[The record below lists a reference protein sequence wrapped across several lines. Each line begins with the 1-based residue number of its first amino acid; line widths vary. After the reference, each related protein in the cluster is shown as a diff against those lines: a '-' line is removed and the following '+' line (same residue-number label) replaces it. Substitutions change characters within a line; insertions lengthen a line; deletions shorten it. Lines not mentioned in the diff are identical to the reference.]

1 MLKDFL
7 GDGDPSENHKKFV
20 STVPLGRLAEPDDV
34 ANAALYLSSD
44 EAEFITGVML
54 EIDGGRSI

>member
-1 MLKDFL
+1 MLKEFL
-7 GDGDPSENHKKFV
+7 GDSDQEEAHKKFI
-20 STVPLGRLAEPDDV
+20 STVPLGRLAMPSDL
-34 ANAALYLSSD
+34 ANAALYLCSD